1 MNTKSLNSKINS
13 MSKKVI
19 LLLLISNFQ
28 LLTSNAQRLLDST
41 SLSHEYEYKSL
52 QEALANPDSVHKLS
66 LKRQKLTTIPEEVY
80 SLPYLQELDL
90 TNNKIKMLP
99 PEIARLKNLSY
110 LNVSKNLLETF
121 PKEMGELNKLKTIVA
136 SQNEELSSFP
146 AEMSKMDN
154 LTYLDIWGTSI
165 SEFPPEWSKMQNL
178 KWIDLRTINLNKEEK
193 AAIEELFPDAKI
205 YLSEGCNCG
214 P

>member
-1 MNTKSLNSKINS
+1 MKYILC
-13 MSKKVI
+13 
-19 LLLLISNFQ
+19 LLLTVCC
-28 LLTSNAQRLLDST
+28 LLPAANAQRLLDSIA
-41 SLSHEYEYKSL
+41 LSHEYEYKSL

-66 LKRQKLTTIPEEVY
+66 LKRQKLTTIPQEVY

-90 TNNKIKMLP
+90 TNNKIKVLP
-99 PEIARLKNLSY
+99 AEIAKLKNLSY

-121 PKEMGELNKLKTIVA
+121 PKEMAELTDLKTLVA

-165 SEFPPEWSKMQNL
+165 SEFPKEWSKMKNL
-178 KWIDLRTINLNKEEK
+178 KWIDLRTINITKDER
-193 AAIEELFPDAKI
+193 AAIEELFPEAKI

>member
-1 MNTKSLNSKINS
+1 MKTI
-13 MSKKVI
+13 I
-19 LLLLISNFQ
+19 CLLLTICC
-28 LLTSNAQRLLDST
+28 LLPTAQAQRLLDSI

-52 QEALANPDSVHKLS
+52 QEALANRDSVHKLS

-80 SLPYLQELDL
+80 SFPYLQELDL
-90 TNNKIKMLP
+90 TNNKIKALP
-99 PEIARLKNLSY
+99 PEIAKLKNLSY
-110 LNVSKNLLETF
+110 LNVSKNQLETF
-121 PKEMGELNKLKTIVA
+121 PKEIGELINLKTIVA

-165 SEFPPEWSKMQNL
+165 SEFPPEWGKMKNL
-178 KWIDLRTINLNKEEK
+178 KWIDLRTINITKEERT
-193 AAIEELFPDAKI
+193 AIEELFPEAKI

>member
-1 MNTKSLNSKINS
+1 MNKAIF
-13 MSKKVI
+13 
-19 LLLLISNFQ
+19 LLLTFSLSH
-28 LLTSNAQRLLDST
+28 LLNAKAQRLLDSI
-41 SLSHEYEYKSL
+41 SLSHEYEYKTL

-66 LKRQKLTTIPEEVY
+66 LKRQKLTTIPPEVY
-80 SLPYLQELDL
+80 TLPYLQELDL
-90 TNNKIKMLP
+90 TNNKIKVLP
-99 PEIARLKNLSY
+99 AEIAKLKYLSY
-110 LNVSKNLLETF
+110 LNVSKNQLETF
-121 PKEMGELNKLKTIVA
+121 PKEIGELTLLKTIVA

-165 SEFPPEWSKMQNL
+165 SEFPKEWAKMKNL
-178 KWIDLRTINLNKEEK
+178 KWIDLRTINITKEER
-193 AAIEELFPDAKI
+193 AAIEELFPEAKI

>member
-1 MNTKSLNSKINS
+1 MKHI
-13 MSKKVI
+13 I
-19 LLLLISNFQ
+19 CLLLSTCS
-28 LLTSNAQRLLDST
+28 LLFTAQAQRLLDST

-66 LKRQKLTTIPEEVY
+66 LKRQKLTAIPEEVY

-90 TNNKIKMLP
+90 TNNKIKALP

-121 PKEMGELNKLKTIVA
+121 PKEMGELSKLQTLIA
-136 SQNEELSSFP
+136 SQNEDLSSFP
-146 AEMSKMDN
+146 PEMSKLDK
-154 LTYLDIWGTSI
+154 LTYLDVWGTSVG
-165 SEFPPEWSKMQNL
+165 EFPVEWGKMQNL
-178 KWIDLRTINLNKEEK
+178 KWIDLRTINLNKDEK
-193 AAIEELFPDAKI
+193 AAIEELFPQAKI
-205 YLSEGCNCG
+205 YTSEGCNCG

>member
-1 MNTKSLNSKINS
+1 MNKIVFLFLTFSLFY
-13 MSKKVI
+13 
-19 LLLLISNFQ
+19 LIPAR
-28 LLTSNAQRLLDST
+28 AQRLLDSI

-52 QEALANPDSVHKLS
+52 TEALANPDSVHKLS
-66 LKRQKLTTIPEEVY
+66 LKRQKLTTIPQEVY

-90 TNNKIKMLP
+90 TNNKIKALP

-110 LNVSKNLLETF
+110 LNVSKNQLETF
-121 PKEMGELNKLKTIVA
+121 PKEMGELSNLKTLVA

-146 AEMSKMDN
+146 PEMSKMES

-165 SEFPPEWSKMQNL
+165 SEFPKEWSKMKNL
-178 KWIDLRTINLNKEEK
+178 KWIDLRTINITKEERT
-193 AAIEELFPDAKI
+193 AIEELFPDAKI

>member
-1 MNTKSLNSKINS
+1 M
-13 MSKKVI
+13 KKVI
-19 LLLLISNFQ
+19 FLLLTFSLSHV
-28 LLTSNAQRLLDST
+28 LTANAQRLLDST

-90 TNNKIKMLP
+90 TNNKIKTLP

-121 PKEMGELNKLKTIVA
+121 PKEVGELTKLQTLIA
-136 SQNEELSSFP
+136 SQNEDLSSFP
-146 AEMSKMDN
+146 PEMSNLNK
-154 LTYLDIWGTSI
+154 LTYLDVWGTSVG
-165 SEFPPEWSKMQNL
+165 EFPHEWREMQNL
-178 KWIDLRTINLNKEEK
+178 KWIDLRTINLNKDEK

-205 YLSEGCNCG
+205 YTSEGCNCG